1 MYSVIIP
8 TLWKCDRL
16 KETLTE
22 LDSHPLVGEILLFDN
37 TTNEIPITNLPKLK
51 HILEGRNTYV
61 TSPWNKGALMAQY
74 NKLLVLNDDNWIDW
88 NILYSLSD
96 FITEEVGLIG
106 MDEKNHHMTETNYE
120 IGLEPIEHR
129 NGGYGCVLFVHK
141 NSWIPIPEEMKI
153 WGQDDWLFV
162 KNRNYGKQNY
172 KLVNFKVNGSVSLTV
187 DSLSNDAKINQI
199 KQNDL
204 LLKEKYKLF

>member
-16 KETLTE
+16 KETLKE

-37 TTNEIPITNLPKLK
+37 TANETSIINLPKLK

-61 TSPWNKGALMAQY
+61 TAPWNKGAAMAQY
-74 NKLLVLNDDNWIDW
+74 DKLLVLNDDNWMDW

-106 MDEKNHHMTETNYE
+106 MDEKNHHMAETNYE

-141 NSWIPIPEEMKI
+141 NSWIPIPEEMMI

-172 KLVNFKVNGSVSLTV
+172 KLVNFKVNGSVSLTHEA
-187 DSLSNDAKINQI
+187 LANDDEINKI

-204 LLKEKYKLF
+204 KLKEQYKLF

>member
-16 KETLTE
+16 KETLKE
-22 LDSHPLVGEILLFDN
+22 LDSHPLIGEILLFDN
-37 TTNEIPITNLPKLK
+37 TTNETPITDLPKLK

-61 TSPWNKGALMAQY
+61 TAPWNKGAAMAEY
-74 NKLLVLNDDNWIDW
+74 DKLLVLNDDNWMDW
-88 NILYSLSD
+88 NILYPLSD
-96 FITEEVGLIG
+96 FITEGVGLIG
-106 MDEKNHHMTETNYE
+106 MDEQNHHMTETDYE

-141 NSWIPIPEEMKI
+141 NSWIPIPEEMMV

-172 KLVNFKVNGSVSLTV
+172 KLVNFKVNGSVSLTI
-187 DSLSNDAKINQI
+187 DSMSNDDEINQI

-204 LLKEKYKLF
+204 LLKQKYNLF

>member
-16 KETLTE
+16 KETLKE
-22 LDSHPLVGEILLFDN
+22 LDSHPLIGEILLFDN
-37 TTNEIPITNLPKLK
+37 TANEIPITDLPKLK

-74 NKLLVLNDDNWIDW
+74 DKLLVLNDDNWIDW

-187 DSLSNDAKINQI
+187 DSLSNDDEINQI

>member
-16 KETLTE
+16 KETLKE

-37 TTNEIPITNLPKLK
+37 TANETSIINLPKLK

-61 TSPWNKGALMAQY
+61 TAPWNKGAAMAQY
-74 NKLLVLNDDNWIDW
+74 DKLLVLNDDNWMDW

-106 MDEKNHHMTETNYE
+106 MDEKNHHMTETDYE
-120 IGLEPIEHR
+120 VGLEPVNHR
-129 NGGYGCVLFVHK
+129 NGGYGCVLFLHK
-141 NSWIPIPEEMKI
+141 NSWIPIPEEMMI

-172 KLVNFKVNGSVSLTV
+172 KLVNFKVNGSVSLTHEA
-187 DSLSNDAKINQI
+187 LANDDEINKI

-204 LLKEKYKLF
+204 KLKEKYQLF

>member
-16 KETLTE
+16 KKTLTE

-187 DSLSNDAKINQI
+187 DSLSNDAEINQI

>member
-16 KETLTE
+16 KETLKE
-22 LDSHPLVGEILLFDN
+22 LDSHPLIGEILLFDN
-37 TTNEIPITNLPKLK
+37 TANETQITDLPKLK

-61 TSPWNKGALMAQY
+61 TAPWNKGVSMAQY
-74 NKLLVLNDDNWIDW
+74 DNLLVLNDDNWMDW
-88 NILYSLSD
+88 NILYSLGD
-96 FITEEVGLIG
+96 FITEDIGLIG
-106 MDEKNHHMTETNYE
+106 MDEKNHHMAETNYE
-120 IGLEPIEHR
+120 ISLEPVNHR
-129 NGGYGCVLFVHK
+129 NGGYGCALFVHK

-172 KLVNFKVNGSVSLTV
+172 KLVNFKVNGSVSLTI
-187 DSLSNDAKINQI
+187 DSLSNDDEINQI

-204 LLKEKYKLF
+204 LLKQKYKLF

>member
-129 NGGYGCVLFVHK
+129 NGGYGCVIFVHK

-187 DSLSNDAKINQI
+187 DSLSNDDEINQI

>member
-16 KETLTE
+16 KETLKE

-37 TTNEIPITNLPKLK
+37 TANETPITDLPKLK

-61 TSPWNKGALMAQY
+61 TAPWNKGAAMAEY
-74 NKLLVLNDDNWIDW
+74 DKLLVLNDDNWMDW

-106 MDEKNHHMTETNYE
+106 MDEKNHYMSETDYVV
-120 IGLEPIEHR
+120 GLEPIEHR

>member
-16 KETLTE
+16 KETLKE

-37 TTNEIPITNLPKLK
+37 TTNETPITDLPKLK

-61 TSPWNKGALMAQY
+61 TAPWNKGAAMAQY
-74 NKLLVLNDDNWIDW
+74 DKLLVLNDDNWMDW

-106 MDEKNHHMTETNYE
+106 MDEKNHHMTETDYE
-120 IGLEPIEHR
+120 VGLEPVNHR
-129 NGGYGCVLFVHK
+129 NGGFGCVMFIHK
-141 NSWIPIPEEMKI
+141 DSWIPIPEEMMI
-153 WGQDDWLFV
+153 WGQDDWLFI
-162 KNRNYGKQNY
+162 KNRNHSKQNY
-172 KLVNFKVNGSVSLTV
+172 KLVNFKVNGSVSLTHEA
-187 DSLSNDAKINQI
+187 LANDDEINRI

-204 LLKEKYKLF
+204 KLKEKYKLF

>member
-16 KETLTE
+16 NETLKE
-22 LDSHPLVGEILLFDN
+22 LNSHPLVGEILLFDN
-37 TTNEIPITNLPKLK
+37 TVNEIPITDLPKLK

-74 NKLLVLNDDNWIDW
+74 DKLLVLNDDNWIDW

-187 DSLSNDAKINQI
+187 DSLSNDDEINQI

>member
-16 KETLTE
+16 KETLKE
-22 LDSHPLVGEILLFDN
+22 LDSHPLIGEILLFDN
-37 TTNEIPITNLPKLK
+37 TANEIPITDLPKLK

-187 DSLSNDAKINQI
+187 DSLSNDDEINQI

>member
-187 DSLSNDAKINQI
+187 DSLSNDAEINQI

>member
-16 KETLTE
+16 NETLKE
-22 LDSHPLVGEILLFDN
+22 LNSHPLVGEILLFDN
-37 TTNEIPITNLPKLK
+37 TVNEIPITDLPKLK

-187 DSLSNDAKINQI
+187 DSLSNDDEINQI

>member
-16 KETLTE
+16 NETLKE

-37 TTNEIPITNLPKLK
+37 TTNKRPITDLPKLK
-51 HILEGRNTYV
+51 HILEGKNTYV
-61 TSPWNKGALMAQY
+61 TAPWNKGVSMAQY
-74 NKLLVLNDDNWIDW
+74 DKLLVLNDDNWMDW
-88 NILYSLSD
+88 NILYSLGD
-96 FITEEVGLIG
+96 FITEDIGLIG

-120 IGLEPIEHR
+120 IALEPINHR
-129 NGGYGCVLFVHK
+129 NGGYGCALFVHK
-141 NSWIPIPEEMKI
+141 NSWIPIPEDMKI

-172 KLVNFKVNGSVSLTV
+172 KLVNFKVNGSVSLTI
-187 DSLSNDAKINQI
+187 DFLSNDDEIAKI

-204 LLKEKYKLF
+204 KLKDYYNLY